1 MSLER
6 FMKIFTSLP
15 LPERE
20 LTVIVI
26 DNQPISWN
34 RARTEIENK
43 TKIGEVIQK
52 KLENLEVI

>member
-6 FMKIFTSLP
+6 FMKVYASLP

-26 DNQPISWN
+26 DNKPISWN
-34 RARTEIENK
+34 RTHIEIKNK
-43 TKIGEVIQK
+43 TELGNQIQK
-52 KLENLEVI
+52 RLEDLDII